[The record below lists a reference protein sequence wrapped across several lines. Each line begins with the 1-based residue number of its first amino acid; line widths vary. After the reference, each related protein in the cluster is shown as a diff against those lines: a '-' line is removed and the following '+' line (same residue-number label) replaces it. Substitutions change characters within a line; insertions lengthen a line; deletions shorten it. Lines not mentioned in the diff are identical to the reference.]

1 MVSPEIVM
9 LSVFMTPWMNPKSI
23 HWATSD
29 ACAATTASNKA
40 SAGLSALAAAG

>member
-9 LSVFMTPWMNPKSI
+9 LSVFMTPWTNPTSI

-29 ACAATTASNKA
+29 AWAATTASN
-40 SAGLSALAAAG
+40 SAR